1 MFLWRLSFFDFWF
14 REIKKCIY
22 FPFIDTPRKKG
33 VFTTWLLGIRVYW
46 ISMEEGISYARFPLH
61 KCWLSDESR
70 AKPKSW
76 WSVDVTIAT
85 IIVTMDCL
93 NVRPAVCLVTAQ
105 WAVCNDFFHPQ
116 YPPPHPLGLYFLQI
130 FCHDFSPNVILMLK
144 LVFHLV
150 NEPKRIGC
158 MTSASAEEDQDEV
171 AIGLWWQEG

>member
-1 MFLWRLSFFDFWF
+1 MTIVFLRFLIQGNK
-14 REIKKCIY
+14 EMY
-22 FPFIDTPRKKG
+22 LFPFRDTPRKKG

-105 WAVCNDFFHPQ
+105 WAVCNDFSIRNI
-116 YPPPHPLGLYFLQI
+116 PHPTHLVSTFCKYFAMIFLQMLYW
-130 FCHDFSPNVILMLK
+130 CRSLFSILSMS
-144 LVFHLV
+144 
-150 NEPKRIGC
+150 PRG
-158 MTSASAEEDQDEV
+158 
-171 AIGLWWQEG
+171 